1 MALITWSN
9 EYCVNI
15 NDIDEEHQELITL
28 INNLEAAYTAWQSKL
43 VDHSL
48 FRWYFNEFT
57 MFMNYHFQT
66 EERIFKERNYSNLDY
81 HQDEYD
87 ELSAKLLE
95 TQTQLVKV
103 EMFAAE
109 EIINFIT
116 NWLHQHILSILQMQ
130 AQAHAKTQKAE
141 KSRFDIL
148 DDFDEVG
155 ILPA

>member
-1 MALITWSN
+1 
-9 EYCVNI
+9 
-15 NDIDEEHQELITL
+15 
-28 INNLEAAYTAWQSKL
+28 
-43 VDHSL
+43 
-48 FRWYFNEFT
+48 
-57 MFMNYHFQT
+57 MNYHFQT

-130 AQAHAKTQKAE
+130 AQDHAKTQKVE

-148 DDFDEVG
+148 DDFGDVL
-155 ILPA
+155 IPA

>member
-1 MALITWSN
+1 
-9 EYCVNI
+9 
-15 NDIDEEHQELITL
+15 
-28 INNLEAAYTAWQSKL
+28 
-43 VDHSL
+43 
-48 FRWYFNEFT
+48 
-57 MFMNYHFQT
+57 MNYHFQT
-66 EERIFKERNYSNLDY
+66 EERLFKEHNYSNIDY

-87 ELSAKLLE
+87 KLEVKLLE
-95 TQTQLVKV
+95 TQTQLVKA

-116 NWLHQHILSILQMQ
+116 HWLQQHILSILQMQ
-130 AQAHAKTQKAE
+130 TQAHAKTQKVE